1 MYDFDIILNE
11 IGGFGRYQIML
22 VIMVS
27 YYSIPSGINSL
38 APVFM
43 NYRPD
48 YR

>member
-1 MYDFDIILNE
+1 MIDFDVVLE
-11 IGGFGRYQIML
+11 QIGGFGRYQIIL
-22 VIMVS
+22 VCMVC

-43 NYRPD
+43 NYKPD